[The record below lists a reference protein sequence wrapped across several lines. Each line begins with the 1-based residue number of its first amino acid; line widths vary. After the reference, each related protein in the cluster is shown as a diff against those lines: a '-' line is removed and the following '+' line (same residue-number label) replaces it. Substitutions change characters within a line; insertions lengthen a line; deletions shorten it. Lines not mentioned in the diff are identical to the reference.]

1 MIKYSVLHETL
12 FDYSSEPWQTLEII
26 YDHDYSLS

>member
-12 FDYSSEPWQTLEII
+12 FDYSSEPCQTLEII
-26 YDHDYSLS
+26 YDHNYSLS